1 MVREKHYMKDIIL
14 SAAQF
19 EHRSG
24 DKKYNLSV
32 IEHLAT
38 LAKDK
43 GAQVVSFHEL
53 SITGYTF
60 LKDLNIHEIHDL
72 SEEVRG
78 GPSIETLKQI
88 AGDLGIVIL
97 AGLVERYRGK
107 LFNAYVAVDGKNIL
121 AIFRKL
127 HPFINKYLQPGDSYL
142 VFELFGWKCSIL
154 ICYDNNIIENVRAVT
169 LKGAQILF
177 APHVTGGTPSPMPG
191 RGLIAKEL
199 WDNREKDPKSL
210 RKEFLSLKGR
220 EWLMRWLP
228 TRAFDNGIYV
238 AFSNNIGWDHDHVKP
253 GNAMIIDPFGEILVE
268 SNELDNDV
276 IITTCTSEKLWQA
289 GGYRYIHA
297 RKPELY
303 KDIVG
308 KPNKSVTRPVWM
320 KK

>member
-1 MVREKHYMKDIIL
+1 MKDIKIA
-14 SAAQF
+14 AAQF

-24 DKKYNLSV
+24 DKAYNLSV
-32 IEHLAT
+32 IEHLA
-38 LAKDK
+38 LRARDN
-43 GAQVVSFHEL
+43 GAQVASFHEL

-60 LKDLNIHEIHDL
+60 LKDLNAKEMYDL
-72 SEEVRG
+72 SEEIQDG
-78 GPSIETLKQI
+78 SSIRIFQQI
-88 AGDLGIVIL
+88 AGDLGMVLL
-97 AGLVERYRGK
+97 AGLVERYKGK
-107 LFNAYVAVDGKNIL
+107 LFNTYVAVDGKNVL
-121 AIFRKL
+121 AVFRKL
-127 HPFINKYLQPGDSYL
+127 HPFINKFLQPGDSYI
-142 VFELFGWKCSIL
+142 VFDLFGWKCSIL

-191 RGLIAKEL
+191 RGYIPMEL
-199 WDNREKDPKSL
+199 WENREKDPEPL
-210 RKEFLSLKGR
+210 RKELMGLKGR

-238 AFSNNIGWDHDHVKP
+238 VFSNNIGFDYDHIKT
-253 GNAMIIDPFGEILVE
+253 GNAMIIDPFGEIL
-268 SNELDNDV
+268 NETNEFENDV
-276 IITTCTSEKLWQA
+276 ITAECTSEKLWQA

-308 KPNKSVTRPVWM
+308 KPNKSITRPAWM